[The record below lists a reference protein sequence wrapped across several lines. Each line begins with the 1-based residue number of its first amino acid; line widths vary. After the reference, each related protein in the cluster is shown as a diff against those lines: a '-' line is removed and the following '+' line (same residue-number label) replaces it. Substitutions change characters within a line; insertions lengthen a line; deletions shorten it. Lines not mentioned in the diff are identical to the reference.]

1 MRNDETGGEV
11 EIDNVAGELLA
22 NTNNDAWADVPARF
36 NADNKSEMEVG
47 FKTIKSFIVEHCN
60 FLSNRLLLAVF
71 EDKL

>member
-22 NTNNDAWADVPARF
+22 NTNNDARADVPARF
-36 NADNKSEMEVG
+36 NADNKSGMEVG

>member
-22 NTNNDAWADVPARF
+22 NTNNDARADVPAQF

-47 FKTIKSFIVEHCN
+47 SKTIK
-60 FLSNRLLLAVF
+60 
-71 EDKL
+71 

>member
-22 NTNNDAWADVPARF
+22 NTNNDARADVPARF
-36 NADNKSEMEVG
+36 NADNKSGMEVG
-47 FKTIKSFIVEHCN
+47 FKTIKWFNAKDCN

>member
-22 NTNNDAWADVPARF
+22 NTNNEARADVPAQF
-36 NADNKSEMEVG
+36 NADNKSGMEVG

-71 EDKL
+71 KDKL